1 MSSSV
6 EEPEGVG
13 DDPGVGH
20 EPGLDPDG
28 EEDGLS
34 DVALP
39 EGAPKVKGTW
49 EGGSW
54 LGSFCGFLL
63 NLRFF
68 VLLDNFLSEIFGSLG
83 LVLSEIF
90 L

>member
-28 EEDGLS
+28 EEDGLF

-39 EGAPKVKGTW
+39 EGAGTQG
-49 EGGSW
+49 EGH
-54 LGSFCGFLL
+54 LGGGQPRMEGQLALL
-63 NLRFF
+63 REVRQLAGQ
-68 VLLDNFLSEIFGSLG
+68 LL
-83 LVLSEIF
+83 
-90 L
+90 

>member
-28 EEDGLS
+28 EEDGLF

-39 EGAPKVKGTW
+39 EGAGTQG
-49 EGGSW
+49 EGH
-54 LGSFCGFLL
+54 LGGGQLAGQLL
-63 NLRFF
+63 WI
-68 VLLDNFLSEIFGSLG
+68 SS
-83 LVLSEIF
+83 
-90 L
+90 